1 MPAMEL
7 LSGARVAVTMTKIRL
22 TAISDHVLSIVK
34 RASKDT
40 RMFRLTF
47 ASLALLFLYLRC
59 LLVRVTEFHD
69 EAIARIRSSQRVRA
83 TF

>member
-1 MPAMEL
+1 MEL
-7 LSGARVAVTMTKIRL
+7 LSGARDAVTMTKIGL
-22 TAISDHVLSIVK
+22 TAISDQVLYILK

-47 ASLALLFLYLRC
+47 ASLALLFLYLRH
-59 LLVRVTEFHD
+59 LLFRVTEFHD
-69 EAIARIRSSQRVRA
+69 EVIARIRGSQRVRA